1 MHVSLSN
8 FRVYTKSTNLRQ
20 EPKFVVFL
28 SQLLLLFK
36 FCPYCKA
43 DNPLVEARRTGTGVV
58 ITTNC
63 SHPKCGRRQDVWRS
77 QPYMPDTM
85 VNAGDFLLCF
95 AILLSGGSAS
105 KVINLF
111 KHMGLSSI
119 SLATFFQHQRVC
131 KTVAYFIWI
140 IVKLLQMF
148 LIMYFFLHLACKDKT
163 VSYNLPSLE

>member
-8 FRVYTKSTNLRQ
+8 FRVYTKRTNLQQ
-20 EPKFVVFL
+20 EPKFVMFL
-28 SQLLLLFK
+28 SQWLLLFK
-36 FCPYCKA
+36 FCPYCET
-43 DNPLVEARRTGTGVV
+43 DNPLLEARRTETGVV

-63 SHPKCGRRQDVWRS
+63 SHPKCGRQQDVWRC
-77 QPYMPDTM
+77 QPYIPDTT

-95 AILLSGGSAS
+95 AILLSGGRAS
-105 KVINLF
+105 KVVNVF
-111 KHMGLSSI
+111 KHVGLSSI
-119 SLATFFQHQRVC
+119 SLATFFKHQRVC